1 MLDSP
6 TLALHCSKIVAT
18 RAATLQRGHFRMPET
33 RAAIPLG
40 IVKEGLSRVENSGGI
55 QGNITAGLAGRYA
68 SALFDLAR
76 ESDAI
81 DSVRQSLA
89 TLKAGLA
96 ESADLAVLTQSP
108 VVSRADAAKAVAAVA
123 KSLGLDSLT
132 TRFLGVLA
140 ENRRLA
146 DLGGMIDAFDAIVS
160 AHRGEVTAK
169 VTSAHPL
176 STEQLKALAA
186 NLKTRV
192 GRDVQIATTVDPA
205 ILGGLV
211 VQLGSQLI
219 DGSIRTRLN
228 GFAQAMKG

>member
-1 MLDSP
+1 M
-6 TLALHCSKIVAT
+6 
-18 RAATLQRGHFRMPET
+18 
-33 RAAIPLG
+33 
-40 IVKEGLSRVENSGGI
+40 ENSGGI

-68 SALFDLAR
+68 VALFDLAR
-76 ESDAI
+76 ESNAI
-81 DSVRQSLA
+81 DAVAKSLSD
-89 TLKAGLA
+89 LRAGLA
-96 ESADLAVLTQSP
+96 ESADLSALIASP
-108 VVSRADAAKAVAAVA
+108 VVGRTDAANAVGAVA
-123 KSLGLDSLT
+123 KAMKLDSLT
-132 TRFLGVLA
+132 AKFLGVLA

-146 DLGGMIDAFDAIVS
+146 DLSGMIDAYNAIVA

-176 STEQLKALAA
+176 SAEQLQALAA

-228 GFAQAMKG
+228 SFAQAMKG

>member
-1 MLDSP
+1 M
-6 TLALHCSKIVAT
+6 
-18 RAATLQRGHFRMPET
+18 
-33 RAAIPLG
+33 
-40 IVKEGLSRVENSGGI
+40 ENSGGI

-76 ESDAI
+76 ESNAI
-81 DSVRQSLA
+81 DSVQKSLA
-89 TLKAGLA
+89 VLRNALV
-96 ESADLAVLTQSP
+96 ESADLKALVSSP
-108 VVSRADAAKAVAAVA
+108 VIGRVDAAKAIAAVA
-123 KSLGLDSLT
+123 RSLGLDSLT
-132 TRFLGVLA
+132 GNFLGVLA

-146 DLGGMIDAFDAIVS
+146 DLSGMIDAYNAIVA

-176 STEQLKALAA
+176 SAEQLKTLAA

-192 GRDVQIATTVDPA
+192 GRDVQIQATVDPA

-228 GFAQAMKG
+228 SFAQAMKG

>member
-1 MLDSP
+1 
-6 TLALHCSKIVAT
+6 
-18 RAATLQRGHFRMPET
+18 
-33 RAAIPLG
+33 
-40 IVKEGLSRVENSGGI
+40 VENSGGI

-68 SALFDLAR
+68 VALFDLAR
-76 ESDAI
+76 ESNDI
-81 DSVRQSLA
+81 DSVQKSLA
-89 TLKAGLA
+89 TLHAGLT
-96 ESADLAVLTQSP
+96 ESADLAALVASP
-108 VVSRADAAKAVAAVA
+108 VVSRGDAANAIAAVA
-123 KSLGLDSLT
+123 KAMKLDSLT
-132 TRFLGVLA
+132 AKFLGVLA

-146 DLGGMIDAFDAIVS
+146 DLPGMIDAFNAIVA

-176 STEQLKALAA
+176 SAAQLKELAA

-228 GFAQAMKG
+228 SFAQAMKG

>member
-1 MLDSP
+1 M
-6 TLALHCSKIVAT
+6 
-18 RAATLQRGHFRMPET
+18 
-33 RAAIPLG
+33 
-40 IVKEGLSRVENSGGI
+40 ENSGGI

-76 ESDAI
+76 ESNAI
-81 DSVRQSLA
+81 DGVQKSLA
-89 TLKAGLA
+89 VLRNALA
-96 ESADLAVLTQSP
+96 ESADLKALVSSP
-108 VVSRADAAKAVAAVA
+108 VIGRVDAAKAIAAVA
-123 KSLGLDSLT
+123 RSLGLDSLT
-132 TRFLGVLA
+132 GNFLGVLA

-146 DLGGMIDAFDAIVS
+146 DLSGMIDAYNAIVA

-176 STEQLKALAA
+176 SAEQLKTLAA

-192 GRDVQIATTVDPA
+192 GRDVQIQATVDPA

-228 GFAQAMKG
+228 SFAQAMKG

>member
-1 MLDSP
+1 M
-6 TLALHCSKIVAT
+6 
-18 RAATLQRGHFRMPET
+18 
-33 RAAIPLG
+33 
-40 IVKEGLSRVENSGGI
+40 ENSGGI

-81 DSVRQSLA
+81 DSVQKSLA
-89 TLKAGLA
+89 TLKTALA
-96 ESADLAVLTQSP
+96 DSADLAALVSSP
-108 VVSRADAAKAVAAVA
+108 VVGRADAAKAIEAVA
-123 KSLGLDSLT
+123 KALKLDSLT
-132 TRFLGVLA
+132 AKFLGVLA

-146 DLGGMIDAFDAIVS
+146 DVAGMIGAFNAIVA
-160 AHRGEVTAK
+160 AHRGEVTAT

-176 STEQLKALAA
+176 SAEQLKALAA

-228 GFAQAMKG
+228 SFAQAMKG

>member
-1 MLDSP
+1 M
-6 TLALHCSKIVAT
+6 
-18 RAATLQRGHFRMPET
+18 
-33 RAAIPLG
+33 
-40 IVKEGLSRVENSGGI
+40 ENSGGI

-76 ESDAI
+76 ESNAI
-81 DSVRQSLA
+81 DSVQKSLA
-89 TLKAGLA
+89 VLRNALA
-96 ESADLAVLTQSP
+96 ESADLKALVSSP
-108 VVSRADAAKAVAAVA
+108 VIGRVDAAKAIAAVA
-123 KSLGLDSLT
+123 RSLGLDSLT
-132 TRFLGVLA
+132 GNFLGVLA

-146 DLGGMIDAFDAIVS
+146 DLSGMIDAYNAIVA

-176 STEQLKALAA
+176 SAEQLNTLAA

-192 GRDVQIATTVDPA
+192 GRDVQIQATVDPA

-228 GFAQAMKG
+228 SFAQAMKG

>member
-96 ESADLAVLTQSP
+96 ESADLAALTQSP
-108 VVSRADAAKAVAAVA
+108 VVGRADAAKAVAAVA

-132 TRFLGVLA
+132 TKFLGVLA

-176 STEQLKALAA
+176 SADQLKALAA

>member
-1 MLDSP
+1 M
-6 TLALHCSKIVAT
+6 
-18 RAATLQRGHFRMPET
+18 
-33 RAAIPLG
+33 
-40 IVKEGLSRVENSGGI
+40 ENSGGI

-76 ESDAI
+76 ESNAI
-81 DSVRQSLA
+81 DGVQASLA
-89 TLKAGLA
+89 TLKAALA
-96 ESADLAVLTQSP
+96 DSADLAALVSSP
-108 VVSRADAAKAVAAVA
+108 IVGRTDAANAIGAVA
-123 KSLGLDSLT
+123 KAMKLDSLT
-132 TRFLGVLA
+132 TKFLGVLA
-140 ENRRLA
+140 DNRRLA
-146 DLGGMIDAFDAIVS
+146 DLVGMIDAYNRIVA

-176 STEQLKALAA
+176 SAEQLKALAA

-192 GRDVQIATTVDPA
+192 GRDVQIATHVDPA

-228 GFAQAMKG
+228 SFATAMKG

>member
-1 MLDSP
+1 M
-6 TLALHCSKIVAT
+6 
-18 RAATLQRGHFRMPET
+18 
-33 RAAIPLG
+33 
-40 IVKEGLSRVENSGGI
+40 ENSGGI

-68 SALFDLAR
+68 VALFDLAR
-76 ESDAI
+76 ESNAI
-81 DSVRQSLA
+81 DAVAGSLA

-96 ESADLAVLTQSP
+96 DSADLSALIASP
-108 VVSRADAAKAVAAVA
+108 VVGRGDAASAIGAVA
-123 KSLGLDSLT
+123 KAMKLDSLT
-132 TRFLGVLA
+132 AKFLGVLA

-146 DLGGMIDAFDAIVS
+146 DLPAMIDAYHAIVA

-176 STEQLKALAA
+176 SAEQLKALAA

-211 VQLGSQLI
+211 VQLDSQLI

-228 GFAQAMKG
+228 SFAQAMKG

>member
-1 MLDSP
+1 M
-6 TLALHCSKIVAT
+6 
-18 RAATLQRGHFRMPET
+18 
-33 RAAIPLG
+33 
-40 IVKEGLSRVENSGGI
+40 ENSGGI

-68 SALFDLAR
+68 VALFDLAR
-76 ESDAI
+76 ESNAI
-81 DSVRQSLA
+81 DSVQKSLG

-96 ESADLAVLTQSP
+96 ESADLKALVESP
-108 VVSRADAAKAVAAVA
+108 VVSRADAANAIAAVA
-123 KSLGLDSLT
+123 KALKLDSLT
-132 TRFLGVLA
+132 AKFLGVLA

-146 DLGGMIDAFDAIVS
+146 DVAGMIGAYDAIVA

-176 STEQLKALAA
+176 TAAQLKELAA

-228 GFAQAMKG
+228 SFAQAMKG

>member
-1 MLDSP
+1 M
-6 TLALHCSKIVAT
+6 
-18 RAATLQRGHFRMPET
+18 
-33 RAAIPLG
+33 
-40 IVKEGLSRVENSGGI
+40 ENSGGI

-68 SALFDLAR
+68 VALFDLAR
-76 ESDAI
+76 ESNQIDA
-81 DSVRQSLA
+81 VAKSLSA
-89 TLKAGLA
+89 LRAGLA
-96 ESADLAVLTQSP
+96 ESADLKTLTQSP
-108 VVSRADAAKAVAAVA
+108 IISRTDAEKAIEAVA
-123 KSLGLDSLT
+123 KAMKLDTLT
-132 TRFLGVLA
+132 AKFLGVLA

-146 DLGGMIDAFDAIVS
+146 DLLAMIDAYDAIVA

-176 STEQLKALAA
+176 SAAQLKELAA

-192 GRDVQIATTVDPA
+192 GRDVQIQASIDPA

-228 GFAQAMKG
+228 SFAQAMKG

>member
-1 MLDSP
+1 
-6 TLALHCSKIVAT
+6 
-18 RAATLQRGHFRMPET
+18 
-33 RAAIPLG
+33 
-40 IVKEGLSRVENSGGI
+40 VENSGGI

-76 ESDAI
+76 ESKAI
-81 DSVRQSLA
+81 DGVQTSLRTLRQ
-89 TLKAGLA
+89 GLA
-96 ESADLAVLTQSP
+96 DSADLVALTQSP
-108 VVSRADAAKAVAAVA
+108 VVSRTDAAKAMAAVA
-123 KSLGLDSLT
+123 KVMKLDSLT
-132 TRFLGVLA
+132 ANFLGVLA

-146 DLGGMIDAFDAIVS
+146 DLPKMIDAYDAIVA

-176 STEQLKALAA
+176 SAAQLGELAA

-192 GRDVQIATTVDPA
+192 GRDVSIATTVDPA

-228 GFAQAMKG
+228 SFAQAMKG

>member
-1 MLDSP
+1 M
-6 TLALHCSKIVAT
+6 
-18 RAATLQRGHFRMPET
+18 
-33 RAAIPLG
+33 
-40 IVKEGLSRVENSGGI
+40 ENSGGI

-76 ESDAI
+76 ESNAI
-81 DSVRQSLA
+81 DSVQKSLA
-89 TLKAGLA
+89 TLSAGLA
-96 ESADLAVLTQSP
+96 ESADLKALVSSP
-108 VVSRADAAKAVAAVA
+108 VVSRADAAKAIDAVA
-123 KSLGLDSLT
+123 KSLKLDSLT
-132 TRFLGVLA
+132 AKFLGVLA
-140 ENRRLA
+140 ENRRLG
-146 DLGGMIDAFDAIVS
+146 DLAGMIGSYNAIVA

-176 STEQLKALAA
+176 SAEQLKTLAA

-228 GFAQAMKG
+228 SFATAMKG

>member
-1 MLDSP
+1 MD
-6 TLALHCSKIVAT
+6 
-18 RAATLQRGHFRMPET
+18 
-33 RAAIPLG
+33 
-40 IVKEGLSRVENSGGI
+40 NSGGI

-81 DSVRQSLA
+81 DAVQKSLS
-89 TLKAGLA
+89 TLRAALA
-96 ESADLAVLTQSP
+96 ESADLSALVASP
-108 VVSRADAAKAVAAVA
+108 VVSRSDAANAVAAVA
-123 KSLGLDSLT
+123 KALKLDALT
-132 TRFLGVLA
+132 AKFLGVLA

-146 DLGGMIDAFDAIVS
+146 DLPGMIAAFDTFVA

-176 STEQLKALAA
+176 SADQLSALAA

-192 GRDVQIATTVDPA
+192 GRDVQIAAHVDPA

-228 GFAQAMKG
+228 SFAQAMKG

>member
-1 MLDSP
+1 
-6 TLALHCSKIVAT
+6 
-18 RAATLQRGHFRMPET
+18 
-33 RAAIPLG
+33 
-40 IVKEGLSRVENSGGI
+40 VENSGGI

-76 ESDAI
+76 ESNEI
-81 DSVRQSLA
+81 DGVQKSLA
-89 TLKAGLA
+89 TLKTALA
-96 ESADLAVLTQSP
+96 DSADLAALVSSP
-108 VVSRADAAKAVAAVA
+108 VVGRADAAKAVAAVA
-123 KSLGLDSLT
+123 ASLKLDSLT
-132 TRFLGVLA
+132 GKFLGVLA

-146 DLGGMIDAFDAIVS
+146 DLPGMIDAFNAIVA

-176 STEQLKALAA
+176 SADQLKALAA

>member
-1 MLDSP
+1 M
-6 TLALHCSKIVAT
+6 
-18 RAATLQRGHFRMPET
+18 
-33 RAAIPLG
+33 
-40 IVKEGLSRVENSGGI
+40 ENSGGI

-68 SALFDLAR
+68 VALFDLAR
-76 ESDAI
+76 ESNAI
-81 DSVRQSLA
+81 DGVQKSLR
-89 TLKAGLA
+89 TLKAALA
-96 ESADLAVLTQSP
+96 DSADLAALVASP
-108 VVSRADAAKAVAAVA
+108 VVSRSDAAKAIAAVA
-123 KSLGLDSLT
+123 KALKLDSLT
-132 TRFLGVLA
+132 AKFLGVLA

-146 DLGGMIDAFDAIVS
+146 DVGGMIDAFDAIVA

-176 STEQLKALAA
+176 SAAQLKELAA

-228 GFAQAMKG
+228 SFAQAMKG